1 MHVARSTQQ
10 RVPPVPRVYER
21 LSNEGHGAA
30 NLYATLAT
38 NKTASNAMAGVMTY
52 LFYGENAQL
61 DARTRELI
69 VLRLA
74 WNTDTVYHFGQHTAI
89 ARSSDISDDEIFLTT
104 RPLSEGSWSPRDLA
118 VLQMVDDLYAD
129 DFVTDTT
136 WRQLSEHFSN
146 EDIMAMMVL
155 SGAYRMHAGVL
166 NSFGVQLDEGIPTWP
181 TAAAD

>member
-1 MHVARSTQQ
+1 MHVPRPSEQ
-10 RVPPVPRVYER
+10 RVPPVQRVYER
-21 LSNEGHGAA
+21 LSKEGHGAA

-61 DARTRELI
+61 DERTRELI

-74 WNTDTVYHFGQHTAI
+74 WNTLTVYHFGQHTAI
-89 ARSSDISDDEIFLTT
+89 ARNSDISDDEIFLTT
-104 RPLSEGSWSPRDLA
+104 RPLSEGTWSPRDVA

-129 DFVTDTT
+129 DFVTDAT
-136 WRQLSEHFSN
+136 WRDLSEHFGN

-155 SGAYRMHAGVL
+155 SGAYRMHAAVI

-181 TAAAD
+181 TGKSD